1 MTKKEML
8 ELCEDEDK
16 LEKYVMKEVIKKYK
30 VAYKKWCYAMDAFIL
45 CGGEE
50 PQLRDYLK

>member
-8 ELCEDEDK
+8 ELGEDEDK
-16 LEKYVMKEVIKKYK
+16 LEKFVMKEVRKKLK
-30 VAYKKWCYAMDAFIL
+30 SAYKKWCYAMDEYIL

-50 PQLRDYLK
+50 PQFKDYLK